1 MPSYRFRAEKYV
13 SRGFKDLALSF
24 NANPSTKDFG
34 AVKNERAISQS
45 VRNLLLTTFGE
56 RPFQPEIGSRVKGLL
71 FEQWDVFAADAIR
84 TEIFNVMER
93 LEPRIEVTEVKVD
106 DAPDENAVEISM
118 DYIIVGQELV
128 QNVEFLLETHK
139 IVGKDKLI
147 NFSRLL

>member
-13 SRGFKDLALSF
+13 SRGFKDLAVSF
-24 NANPSTKDFG
+24 NENPSTKDFG

-106 DAPDENAVEISM
+106 DASDENAIEISM
-118 DYIIVGQELV
+118 DYVIVGQELV
-128 QNVEFLLETHK
+128 QNVEFLLEKT
-139 IVGKDKLI
+139 
-147 NFSRLL
+147 

>member
-13 SRGFKDLALSF
+13 SRGFKDLAVSM

-71 FEQWDVFAADAIR
+71 FEQWDVFAPEAIR

-93 LEPRIEVTEVKVD
+93 LEPRIEGNELKVY
-106 DAPDENAVEISM
+106 DASVENAIEISM
-118 DYIIVGQELV
+118 DYVIVGQELV
-128 QNVEFLLETHK
+128 QNVEFLLEKT
-139 IVGKDKLI
+139 
-147 NFSRLL
+147 

>member
-13 SRGFKDLALSF
+13 SRGFKDLAVSF
-24 NANPSTKDFG
+24 NENPSTKDFG

-56 RPFQPEIGSRVKGLL
+56 RPFQPEIGSRVKGIL

-106 DAPDENAVEISM
+106 DASDNNAIEISM
-118 DYIIVGQELV
+118 DYVIVGQELV
-128 QNVEFLLETHK
+128 QNVEFLLEKT
-139 IVGKDKLI
+139 
-147 NFSRLL
+147 

>member
-1 MPSYRFRAEKYV
+1 MPSSRFRAEKFV
-13 SRGFKDLALSF
+13 SRGFKDLAVSM

-106 DAPDENAVEISM
+106 DASDNNAIEISM

-128 QNVEFLLETHK
+128 QNVEFLLEKT
-139 IVGKDKLI
+139 
-147 NFSRLL
+147 

>member
-1 MPSYRFRAEKYV
+1 
-13 SRGFKDLALSF
+13 
-24 NANPSTKDFG
+24 
-34 AVKNERAISQS
+34 

-106 DAPDENAVEISM
+106 DASDNNAIEISM
-118 DYIIVGQELV
+118 DYVIVGQELV
-128 QNVEFLLETHK
+128 QNVEFLLEKT
-139 IVGKDKLI
+139 
-147 NFSRLL
+147 

>member
-1 MPSYRFRAEKYV
+1 M
-13 SRGFKDLALSF
+13 
-24 NANPSTKDFG
+24 
-34 AVKNERAISQS
+34 KNERAISQS

-106 DAPDENAVEISM
+106 DASDNNAIEISM

-128 QNVEFLLETHK
+128 QNVEFLLEKT
-139 IVGKDKLI
+139 
-147 NFSRLL
+147 

>member
-13 SRGFKDLALSF
+13 SRGFKDLAISMK
-24 NANPSTKDFG
+24 ANPSTKEFG

-106 DAPDENAVEISM
+106 DASDNNAIEISM

-128 QNVEFLLETHK
+128 QNVEFLLEKT
-139 IVGKDKLI
+139 
-147 NFSRLL
+147 

>member
-13 SRGFKDLALSF
+13 SRGFKDLAVSM

-84 TEIFNVMER
+84 TEILNVMER
-93 LEPRIEVTEVKVD
+93 LEPGIEVTEVKVD
-106 DAPDENAVEISM
+106 DASDNNAIEISM

-128 QNVEFLLETHK
+128 QNVEFLLEKT
-139 IVGKDKLI
+139 
-147 NFSRLL
+147 

>member
-13 SRGFKDLALSF
+13 SRGFKDLAVSF
-24 NANPSTKDFG
+24 NENPSTKDFG

-84 TEIFNVMER
+84 TEIFDVMER

-106 DAPDENAVEISM
+106 DASDNNAIEISM
-118 DYIIVGQELV
+118 DYVIVGQELV
-128 QNVEFLLETHK
+128 QNVEFLLEKT
-139 IVGKDKLI
+139 
-147 NFSRLL
+147 

>member
-1 MPSYRFRAEKYV
+1 M
-13 SRGFKDLALSF
+13 
-24 NANPSTKDFG
+24 
-34 AVKNERAISQS
+34 KNERAISQS

-106 DAPDENAVEISM
+106 DASDENAIEISM
-118 DYIIVGQELV
+118 DYVIVGQELV
-128 QNVEFLLETHK
+128 QNVEFLLEKT
-139 IVGKDKLI
+139 
-147 NFSRLL
+147 

>member
-1 MPSYRFRAEKYV
+1 MPAYRFRSDQYV
-13 SRGFKDLALSF
+13 SRGFKDLAISF
-24 NANPSTKDFG
+24 NANPSTDDFG

-106 DAPDENAVEISM
+106 DASDNNAIEISM
-118 DYIIVGQELV
+118 DYVIVGQELV
-128 QNVEFLLETHK
+128 QNVEFLLEKT
-139 IVGKDKLI
+139 
-147 NFSRLL
+147 

>member
-1 MPSYRFRAEKYV
+1 M
-13 SRGFKDLALSF
+13 
-24 NANPSTKDFG
+24 
-34 AVKNERAISQS
+34 
-45 VRNLLLTTFGE
+45 TTFGE

-106 DAPDENAVEISM
+106 DASDNNAIEISM

-128 QNVEFLLETHK
+128 QNVEFLLEKT
-139 IVGKDKLI
+139 
-147 NFSRLL
+147 

>member
-13 SRGFKDLALSF
+13 SRGFKDLAVSM

-71 FEQWDVFAADAIR
+71 FEQWEVFPADAIR

-106 DAPDENAVEISM
+106 DASDNNAIEISM

-128 QNVEFLLETHK
+128 QNVEFLLEKT
-139 IVGKDKLI
+139 
-147 NFSRLL
+147 

>member
-1 MPSYRFRAEKYV
+1 M
-13 SRGFKDLALSF
+13 RGQ
-24 NANPSTKDFG
+24 
-34 AVKNERAISQS
+34 SQS

-106 DAPDENAVEISM
+106 DASDENAIEISM
-118 DYIIVGQELV
+118 DYVIVGQELV
-128 QNVEFLLETHK
+128 QNVEFLLAKT
-139 IVGKDKLI
+139 
-147 NFSRLL
+147 

>member
-13 SRGFKDLALSF
+13 SRGFKDLAVSM

-34 AVKNERAISQS
+34 AVKNERAFSQS

-84 TEIFNVMER
+84 TEIFNTMER

-106 DAPDENAVEISM
+106 DSPDNNAVDISM

-128 QNVEFLLETHK
+128 QNVEFLLEKT
-139 IVGKDKLI
+139 
-147 NFSRLL
+147 

>member
-13 SRGFKDLALSF
+13 SRGFKDLAVSM

-93 LEPRIEVTEVKVD
+93 IEPRIEVTEVKVD
-106 DAPDENAVEISM
+106 DETDNNAIEISM

-128 QNVEFLLETHK
+128 QNVEFLLEKT
-139 IVGKDKLI
+139 
-147 NFSRLL
+147 

>member
-13 SRGFKDLALSF
+13 SRGVKDLAVSM

-56 RPFQPEIGSRVKGLL
+56 RPFRPEIGSRVKGLL

-106 DAPDENAVEISM
+106 DASDNNAIEISM

-128 QNVEFLLETHK
+128 QNVEFLLEKT
-139 IVGKDKLI
+139 
-147 NFSRLL
+147 

>member
-1 MPSYRFRAEKYV
+1 MPTYRFRSEKYV
-13 SRGFKDLALSF
+13 SRGFKDLAVSF
-24 NANPSTKDFG
+24 NENPSTKDFG

-106 DAPDENAVEISM
+106 DASDNNAIEISM
-118 DYIIVGQELV
+118 DYVIVGQELV
-128 QNVEFLLETHK
+128 QNVEFLLEKT
-139 IVGKDKLI
+139 
-147 NFSRLL
+147 